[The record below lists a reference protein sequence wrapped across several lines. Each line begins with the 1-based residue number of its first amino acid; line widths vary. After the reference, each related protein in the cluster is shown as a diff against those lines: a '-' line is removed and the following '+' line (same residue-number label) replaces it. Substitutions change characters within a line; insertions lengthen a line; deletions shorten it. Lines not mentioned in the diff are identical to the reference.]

1 MIVFDSTMLLLT
13 IRPDVDV
20 PIDEKTGKPVD
31 YVEAR
36 VNTLLETLE
45 KQKTK
50 IIIPTP
56 ALSEVLIDA
65 GNDMASLLQDIQKNS
80 TFQIKPFDTLAAA
93 ELAAITFDAKISGD
107 KKSGSNETW
116 AKIKFDRQ
124 IVAIAKV
131 HKATAIYSDDK
142 GLAKFAKKT
151 NIDVVKLVDLPFPD
165 SAKQLSLLDLD
176 KRK

>member
-13 IRPDVDV
+13 FRPDVDA
-20 PIDEKTGKPVD
+20 PIDKKTGKRVD

-65 GNDMASLLQDIQKNS
+65 GKDMIALLQDIQKNS
-80 TFQIKPFDTLAAA
+80 VFQIIPFDTLAAA

-107 KKSGSNETW
+107 KKSGSIETW

-131 HKATAIYSDDK
+131 HKATAIYSDDE
-142 GLAKFAKKT
+142 GLAKFAQKA
-151 NIDVVKLVDLPFPD
+151 NIDVIRLVDLPFPD
-165 SAKQLSLLDLD
+165 SARQLSLL
-176 KRK
+176 KTNKEE